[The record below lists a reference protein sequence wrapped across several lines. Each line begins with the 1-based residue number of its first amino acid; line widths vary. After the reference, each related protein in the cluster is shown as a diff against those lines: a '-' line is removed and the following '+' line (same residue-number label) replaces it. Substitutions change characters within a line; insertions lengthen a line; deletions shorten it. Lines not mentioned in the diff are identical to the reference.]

1 MIKFLSLTAI
11 ACVLAG
17 CAASPT
23 ATSTT
28 TASADEGIIQTGS
41 RIPYRTSDRLL
52 RTIGGETYKN
62 DDGAQIRSITN
73 ITGARGN

>member
-11 ACVLAG
+11 ALVLAG
-17 CAASPT
+17 CAAAPS
-23 ATSTT
+23 STT

>member
-1 MIKFLSLTAI
+1 MIKFLSLTAA

-17 CAASPT
+17 CAATPP
-23 ATSTT
+23 AATT
-28 TASADEGIIQTGS
+28 TAAADEGIVQTGS

-62 DDGAQIRSITN
+62 DDGSQIKSITN